1 MCSLPLAPLFR
12 HILRY
17 HLDSLLSHRDAEGEG
32 KVGGRERR
40 KEEKERTS
48 FRRWIR
54 FLRNLD
60 AQVGLVPLVALL
72 QRQSLPLLLSLIP
85 LPLVPLLLVNS
96 NEGCRYRFGLE
107 LLDAFVEF
115 GRSGRGGKGG
125 GKAMGEVEGTRGG
138 KPATG
143 GGEAEVGSGH
153 CEGI

>member
-1 MCSLPLAPLFR
+1 M
-12 HILRY
+12 
-17 HLDSLLSHRDAEGEG
+17 
-32 KVGGRERR
+32 RR
-40 KEEKERTS
+40 KGEEREVEEKKEKKERTS
-48 FRRWIR
+48 FRRRIR

-60 AQVGLVPLVALL
+60 AQVDLVPLLTLL
-72 QRQSLPLLLSLIP
+72 HQQSLPLLCYDA
-85 LPLVPLLLVNS
+85 LPLVPLLLVDP
-96 NEGCRYRFGLE
+96 NEGCRYRFSLE